1 MNNNID
7 KRISK
12 TLHVSSDSHE
22 HECNNDIKRTQSIQ
36 SENKVCTEFRT
47 MYNNYQT
54 ITESETNVAT
64 NKVNL
69 NSQNSNNSKLLAL
82 LAQYI
87 KIFSKSK
94 YDVDKV

>member
-22 HECNNDIKRTQSIQ
+22 HECNNDIKGTQSTQ
-36 SENKVCTEFRT
+36 SEDNVCTEFRT

-54 ITESETNVAT
+54 ISESEI
-64 NKVNL
+64 NL
-69 NSQNSNNSKLLAL
+69 GTTEVKWYQVKWYLIL
-82 LAQYI
+82 
-87 KIFSKSK
+87 KILITVSYLHF
-94 YDVDKV
+94 